1 MNERRISVVI
11 PAYNEAANIG
21 RTIASVFAHVPSDRL
36 AEVIVCDHGSAD
48 ETVQIAMDAGAQVET
63 WLDGTIAKQRNRGA
77 ALTTGD
83 VLVFLDADTTLTPE
97 WADAL
102 PSMLERLDTDGKIVT
117 GSHVQPPEDGNS
129 LERYWFTPIA
139 RHADPTH
146 LGSAHLI
153 LTREHFDRIGG
164 FDESLETGE
173 DFEICVRATANGST
187 VVNDQG
193 LRAVH
198 HDFPKTIDAFIRRE
212 AWHGRGNFASLAM
225 FRSSPVGP
233 ATVVFVGLH
242 AAIPLVPTMK
252 WLPALGIAGLCA
264 ASSWKKFKNEP
275 LGVKFHNTGV
285 FYLYYCGR
293 SLALLRRVSGKS

>member
-1 MNERRISVVI
+1 MSVTRISVVI
-11 PAYNEAANIG
+11 PAYNEAEHIG
-21 RTIASVFAHVPSDRL
+21 RTIGSVFEHIPSENL
-36 AEVIVCDHGSAD
+36 AEVVVCDHGSFD
-48 ETVQIAMDAGAQVET
+48 DTVQIATGAGAQVET
-63 WLDGTIAKQRNRGA
+63 WEDGTIAKQRNRGA

-83 VLVFLDADTTLTPE
+83 VLVFLDADTTLTAQ

-102 PSMLERLDTDGKIVT
+102 PAMLERLDEDGRVVT
-117 GSHVQPPEDGNS
+117 GSHVQPPANGNS

-139 RHADPTH
+139 RHGDPKH

-153 LTREHFDRIGG
+153 FTREHFDRIGG
-164 FDESLETGE
+164 FDEELETGE

-187 VVNDQG
+187 VVNDQE

-198 HDFPKTIDAFIRRE
+198 HDFPKTVDAFIKRE

-242 AAIPLVPTMK
+242 TALPFSGKMK

-264 ASSWKKFKNEP
+264 VSSWKKFKDES
-275 LGVKFHNTGV
+275 LGVKLHNTGV

-293 SLALLRRVSGKS
+293 SLALLRRASGQS